1 MDVIKI
7 SWERLPGIGV
17 KEVYSIDDVVKAE
30 IIFDYEKE
38 NKFYV
43 EGDLVELLDLAN
55 DFELANYVDDKSKAA
70 KRLYKKQD
78 W

>member
-7 SWERLPGIGV
+7 EWKRLPGVGV

-30 IIFDYEKE
+30 LVFDYEKE

-43 EGDLVELLDLAN
+43 EGNLIELLDLTD
-55 DFELANYVDDKSKAA
+55 DFELSRYVNDKSNVA
-70 KRLYKKQD
+70 KRLYEKQD